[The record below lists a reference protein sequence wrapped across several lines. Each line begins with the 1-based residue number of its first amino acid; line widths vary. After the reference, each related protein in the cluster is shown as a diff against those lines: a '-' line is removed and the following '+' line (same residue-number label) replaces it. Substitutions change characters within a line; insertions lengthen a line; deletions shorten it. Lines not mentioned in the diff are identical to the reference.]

1 MVYKEL
7 TQDQFQDLKGDFP
20 VYGTSAQKDKYRNEY
35 TVRDEQP
42 KCTVHTMWQPLT
54 DYYSVA
60 EYGKAV
66 SKMFYGIIYEDA
78 DIDYNDVIIIRD
90 SEYEVM
96 GIKYF
101 NTYTRLEVK
110 KKEG

>member
-7 TQDQFQDLKGDFP
+7 TQDAFQELKADYAF
-20 VYGTSAQKDKYRNEY
+20 YGTHTETDNYRNEY
-35 TVRDEQP
+35 AVRDENP

-66 SKMFYGIIYEDA
+66 SKMFYAIIYEDA
-78 DIDYNDVIIIRD
+78 DIDYNDVVIIRD
-90 SEYEVM
+90 AEYEVM